1 VFFPMKAIE
10 FFALSISKLMVN
22 TASLPPHLMHAYN
35 ERCLTHDAPQVL
47 DRMINLASYKNVS
60 AAICPPPLSHR
71 HAALTLKQVGLP
83 LRFPFYGRIVMA
95 TVTTVGFVSLSP

>member
-22 TASLPPHLMHAYN
+22 TASLPPHLLHAYI

-47 DRMINLASYKNVS
+47 DRMINLASFKNVS

-83 LRFPFYGRIVMA
+83 LRFPFYGKIVMA